1 MLRHVV
7 HALPRCMCVHMSVS
21 VCRCVCVCV
30 FGLLLLW
37 EQQTSIVNSEEAIG
51 SCWGL
56 EFFKRETHT
65 NFNCKKRLLLSY
77 FKCGPFSRCPV
88 CPVCPVCPGLCNHL
102 EPRRYGR
109 DTLRGVWTGGPWG
122 WASWHVIKNT
132 LNEFL
137 RARLS
142 KLLSTFQ
149 TGNCSCS

>member
-21 VCRCVCVCV
+21 VCPCVCV

-65 NFNCKKRLLLSY
+65 NFNCKKRLLLNY
-77 FKCGPFSRCPV
+77 FKCGPLSRLSCVSRAVQPLGTTSLWQGYV
-88 CPVCPVCPGLCNHL
+88 ARSVEC
-102 EPRRYGR
+102 
-109 DTLRGVWTGGPWG
+109 GVWTGGPWG